1 MSNTHTNDL
10 DISFYGS
17 VSDITKSQWQRIFSD
32 QNPFT
37 SYEYLNSLEQS
48 QCVSKKS
55 GWLPKHIVIKQLD
68 TIIAIIPCY
77 EKSHSWGEYVFDWAW
92 AEAYERN
99 GLEYYPKLV
108 AAVPF
113 TPVSGQRIGFD
124 NKIDTVSKE
133 QILKVVS
140 EFLNETLKLGYYSSW
155 HCLFLPQTDSA
166 NIADVSIAR
175 LGTQFHWHNDGYQ
188 HFDDFL
194 NQLQSRKR
202 KNIIKERRVIEAHNL
217 SFKFVDGDKATTE
230 QWQGFIACYQQTY
243 LKRSG
248 HTGYLSS
255 EFFTQIA
262 SVMGEKI
269 RLLLVTKPDDNGN
282 ANLVAAA
289 LYFVSDTHLYGRYW
303 GCLQE
308 FDGLHFE
315 TCYYQGI
322 EYAIKQGLSV
332 FDAGAQGEHKV
343 ARGFIP
349 IETYSNHNIAH
360 SEFNKAISHFC
371 QQEQQ
376 HIRQYMQQLHD
387 SSPYKANT
395 D

>member
-1 MSNTHTNDL
+1 MSNMHINGL
-10 DISFYGS
+10 DISFYNS
-17 VSDITKSQWQRIFSD
+17 VSDITKLEWQRVFSN

-37 SYEYLNSLEQS
+37 SFEYMNALEQS
-48 QCVSKKS
+48 QCVSKAS
-55 GWLPKHIVIKQLD
+55 GWLPKHIVVKLSDVIV
-68 TIIAIIPCY
+68 AIIPCY

-113 TPVSGQRIGFD
+113 TPVSGQRIGID
-124 NKIDTVSKE
+124 DTIKTINRKVILDTVCS
-133 QILKVVS
+133 
-140 EFLNETLKLGYYSSW
+140 FLNKTLELEYYSSW
-155 HCLFLPQTDSA
+155 HCLFLPQTDYVSL
-166 NIADVSIAR
+166 ADVSIAR

-188 HFDDFL
+188 DFDDFL
-194 NQLQSRKR
+194 SQLVSRKR
-202 KNIIKERRVIEAHNL
+202 KNIIKERKAVSANNFTFEFI
-217 SFKFVDGDKATTE
+217 DGDKATAE

-248 HTGYLSS
+248 HTGYLSAD
-255 EFFTQIA
+255 FFSQIA
-262 SVMGEKI
+262 KSMGDKI
-269 RLLLVTKPDDNGN
+269 RLLMVNKPNGN
-282 ANLVAAA
+282 DSNDLIAAA
-289 LYFVSDTHLYGRYW
+289 LYFVSGSHLYGRYW

-308 FDGLHFE
+308 IDGLHFE

-322 EYAIKQGLSV
+322 EYAIKKGLSI

-349 IETYSNHNIAH
+349 IETYSNHNIGH
-360 SEFNKAISHFC
+360 NEFNKAIAHFC
-371 QQEQQ
+371 QQEQV
-376 HIRQYMQQLHD
+376 HIRQYMQQLL
-387 SSPYKANT
+387 SKSPYKVN